1 MTTLPSEPV
10 KYEGIVLS
18 RIIEAEVTA
27 LYMAPPKDV
36 LTPYSKALLDMPGMT
51 DLFMELMKSELK
63 VSRLERKLKAISAAR
78 DR

>member
-27 LYMAPPKDV
+27 LYMAPPKDI
-36 LTPYSKALLDMPGMT
+36 LTPYSKALFDMPRVT
-51 DLFMELMKSELK
+51 DLFMKLMKSELET
-63 VSRLERKLKAISAAR
+63 SRLKRKLKAISATH
-78 DR
+78 DK